1 MIKHRQLNKHSNTT
15 IKDAEDLLNGTTEV
29 DETNVGILMENYVK
43 ELEKVTETLPEN
55 EENRKLRK
63 HRAGKKAGISIKSAK
78 GYNKMTSTSNRSERK
93 TGTSNGSGRKRKT
106 ASNGKEEKEKQQK
119 YDLEK
124 LRLEITMKEKEAS
137 V

>member
-15 IKDAEDLLNGTTEV
+15 IKDTEDLLNGTTEV

-63 HRAGKKAGISIKSAK
+63 HRAGKKAGIKSAK

-106 ASNGKEEKEKQQK
+106 VSNGKEEKEKQQK

>member
-63 HRAGKKAGISIKSAK
+63 HRAGKKRKK
-78 GYNKMTSTSNRSERK
+78 NRNVKWKWQK
-93 TGTSNGSGRKRKT
+93 TKNSVKWKGRKRKAT
-106 ASNGKEEKEKQQK
+106 EIRSREAEVRDYNEGKGSQC
-119 YDLEK
+119 
-124 LRLEITMKEKEAS
+124 IVS
-137 V
+137 HV